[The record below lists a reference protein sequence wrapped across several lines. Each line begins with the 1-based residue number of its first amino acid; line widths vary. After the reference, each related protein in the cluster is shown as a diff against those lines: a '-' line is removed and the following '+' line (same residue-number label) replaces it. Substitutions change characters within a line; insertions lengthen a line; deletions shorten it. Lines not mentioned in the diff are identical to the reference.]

1 MRFQPAPSTP
11 FPQNDLMDSI
21 VYRRYDRDI
30 FCELLSFKEPQ
41 TTLQNKETD
50 VQSYQKM
57 SNQNTKNSLRIE
69 FVFYNCTEDM
79 AMDNFGYLNS
89 SHYVI
94 FIL

>member
-1 MRFQPAPSTP
+1 
-11 FPQNDLMDSI
+11 MDSI

-69 FVFYNCTEDM
+69 FVFYNYTGDM
-79 AMDNFGYLNS
+79 GMDNFGYLNS

>member
-1 MRFQPAPSTP
+1 
-11 FPQNDLMDSI
+11 MDSI

-79 AMDNFGYLNS
+79 GMDNFGYLNS

-94 FIL
+94 LFCNKPAKTFYGAHSP